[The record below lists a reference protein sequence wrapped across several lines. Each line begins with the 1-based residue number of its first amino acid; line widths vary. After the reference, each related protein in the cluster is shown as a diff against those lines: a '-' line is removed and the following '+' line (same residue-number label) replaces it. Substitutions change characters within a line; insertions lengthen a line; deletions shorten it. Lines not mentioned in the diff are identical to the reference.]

1 MQGHP
6 FTSRYCC
13 MTGSSLKRLPCTLE
27 SPPLFF
33 CASTVTCSAK
43 CFPADFM
50 CDSQILVQ
58 AAMHLVQAPVL
69 WCMDRCSFAR
79 AACQCMN
86 IFSNATSSL
95 PHSHLHHAL
104 CKAAGGQGFAQLA
117 LLQAAPEH
125 IVT

>member
-27 SPPLFF
+27 RPPLFF

-50 CDSQILVQ
+50 YDSQILVQ

-69 WCMDRCSFAR
+69 
-79 AACQCMN
+79 
-86 IFSNATSSL
+86 
-95 PHSHLHHAL
+95 
-104 CKAAGGQGFAQLA
+104 
-117 LLQAAPEH
+117 
-125 IVT
+125 